1 MLRNQTFWKEV
12 ILKKTVIQT
21 AFLFLLVI
29 GVSSCGTK
37 DAGNNTENKMQA
49 SINKTSDGIENKE
62 NAKNV
67 SSEKSVE
74 NDSKTLNPKTTS
86 NKVESSHKKKTSKT
100 KNDTASKTEKSKTK
114 KKEEAFKTK
123 ENKKKNKKE
132 DNEKNK
138 KVKKESKTKDETPK
152 KDENVS
158 NTEGIPS
165 QQEPEENSSQNN
177 QAVETNEKT
186 QALVITQVPEK
197 TQVVNTATPVP
208 QEEESFYGIL
218 MDYDCSDM
226 TNPEEH
232 ELACMFMEECKAS
245 GYGLDILQKDG
256 SYKFYMFDEKGQ
268 ELTWQYMQHCTR
280 VDGLYVRI
288 WGTYKNGKIYVTK
301 LKEE

>member
-1 MLRNQTFWKEV
+1 MLRNERFWKEV
-12 ILKKTVIQT
+12 ILKKTVIQI

-37 DAGNNTENKMQA
+37 DAVKTTENKMQA
-49 SINKTSDGIENKE
+49 SINKTGDGIENEE
-62 NAKNV
+62 NVKNV
-67 SSEKSVE
+67 SSAKSVE
-74 NDSKTLNPKTTS
+74 DPQTTP
-86 NKVESSHKKKTSKT
+86 NKVESTQKKKTSKT
-100 KNDTASKTEKSKTK
+100 KNDTASKTGKSQEK
-114 KKEEAFKTK
+114 KKEEALKTK
-123 ENKKKNKKE
+123 ENKKKNEKD
-132 DNEKNK
+132 DNAKNK

-158 NTEGIPS
+158 NTEVIPS
-165 QQEPEENSSQNN
+165 QQEPEENPSQNN

-268 ELTWQYMQHCTR
+268 ELTWQYMQSCTR

>member
-1 MLRNQTFWKEV
+1 M
-12 ILKKTVIQT
+12 KKTVIQI

-37 DAGNNTENKMQA
+37 DAVKTTENKMQA
-49 SINKTSDGIENKE
+49 SINKTGDGIENEE
-62 NAKNV
+62 NVKNV
-67 SSEKSVE
+67 SSAKSVE
-74 NDSKTLNPKTTS
+74 DPQTTP
-86 NKVESSHKKKTSKT
+86 NKVESTQKKKTSKT
-100 KNDTASKTEKSKTK
+100 KNDTASKTGKSQEK
-114 KKEEAFKTK
+114 KKEEALKTK
-123 ENKKKNKKE
+123 ENKKKNGKD
-132 DNEKNK
+132 DNAKNK

-158 NTEGIPS
+158 NTEVIPS
-165 QQEPEENSSQNN
+165 QQEPEENPSQNN
-177 QAVETNEKT
+177 QAVETNEKN

>member
-1 MLRNQTFWKEV
+1 M
-12 ILKKTVIQT
+12 KKTVIQI

-37 DAGNNTENKMQA
+37 DAVKTTENKMQA
-49 SINKTSDGIENKE
+49 SINKTGDGIENEE
-62 NAKNV
+62 NVKNV
-67 SSEKSVE
+67 SSAKSVE
-74 NDSKTLNPKTTS
+74 DPQTTP
-86 NKVESSHKKKTSKT
+86 NKVESTQKKKTSKT
-100 KNDTASKTEKSKTK
+100 KNDTASKTGKSQEK
-114 KKEEAFKTK
+114 KKEEALKTK
-123 ENKKKNKKE
+123 ENKKKNGKD
-132 DNEKNK
+132 DNAKNK

-158 NTEGIPS
+158 NTEVIPS
-165 QQEPEENSSQNN
+165 QQEPEENPSQNN
-177 QAVETNEKT
+177 QAVETNEKN

-197 TQVVNTATPVP
+197 TQVVNTATPIP

>member
-1 MLRNQTFWKEV
+1 MLRNERFWKEV
-12 ILKKTVIQT
+12 ILKKTVIQI

-37 DAGNNTENKMQA
+37 DAVKTTENKMQA
-49 SINKTSDGIENKE
+49 SINKTGDGIENEE
-62 NAKNV
+62 NVKNV
-67 SSEKSVE
+67 SSAKSVE
-74 NDSKTLNPKTTS
+74 DPQTTP
-86 NKVESSHKKKTSKT
+86 NKVESTQKKKTSKT
-100 KNDTASKTEKSKTK
+100 KNDTASKTGKSQEK
-114 KKEEAFKTK
+114 KKEEALKTK
-123 ENKKKNKKE
+123 ENKKKNGKD
-132 DNEKNK
+132 DNAKNK

-158 NTEGIPS
+158 NTEVIPS
-165 QQEPEENSSQNN
+165 QQEPEENPSQNN
-177 QAVETNEKT
+177 QAVETNEKK

-197 TQVVNTATPVP
+197 TQVVNTATPIP